1 VIASPAAW
9 LALALLGAADSAPP
23 AQGFE
28 LRVPHAP
35 QPARIEDR
43 LRLSY
48 ELHLTSFAA
57 VPLAPIALS
66 VRDAAGTRELAR
78 FDADALRRR
87 SADVGAAQPA
97 DALAAGMR
105 RVIYL
110 EVDLARDALPTGLE
124 HRLAYDDAGVAREVS
139 GARVGIAPSAAA
151 TLGPPLRGGPWVAIH
166 HADWP
171 RGHRRVLYA
180 IDGAVRIPG
189 RHAIDFVRVDAAGAI
204 ARDEADLVA
213 NHLGYG
219 AEVLAVADARVVAVR
234 DTLPQSARVSTRV
247 RHPLSEASGNY
258 VALALGDGRHALYE
272 HLKPGS
278 VRVRAG
284 QTVRRGEVLGAL
296 GFTGDSTGP
305 HLHFHVADAAAPLGA
320 EGLPFAFDGFELLGH
335 YGDLSALGRA
345 RWQPRAASLDALRRD
360 ELPEQNSVLQFPA
373 DAARR

>member
-1 VIASPAAW
+1 MSVSLAAL
-9 LALALLGAADSAPP
+9 LALALPGAAPP
-23 AQGFE
+23 PTQGFE
-28 LRVPHAP
+28 LHVPHPP
-35 QPARIEDR
+35 QAARIEDR

-57 VPLAPIALS
+57 VPLAPVALS

-97 DALAAGMR
+97 DALAAGTR

-110 EVDLARDALPTGLE
+110 EFDLARDALPTGLV
-124 HRLAYDDAGVAREVS
+124 HQLAYHEAGAAREVS
-139 GARVGIAPSAAA
+139 GARVEVAPAAA
-151 TLGPPLRGGPWVAIH
+151 ALLGPPLRGGPWVAIH

-204 ARDEADLVA
+204 ARDDADLVA

-258 VALALGDGRHALYE
+258 VALALADGRYALYE

-278 VRVRAG
+278 VRVHAG

-305 HLHFHVADAAAPLGA
+305 HLHFHVADAAAPLAA
-320 EGLPFAFDGFELLGH
+320 EGLPFAFDRFELLGQ
-335 YGDLSALGRA
+335 YADLAMLGQA
-345 RWQPRAASLDALRRD
+345 PWQARAASLEAQRRG
-360 ELPEQNSVLQFPA
+360 ELPEQNSVLRFP
-373 DAARR
+373 DAAAPR